1 MDFYKL
7 APQLLSSRNA
17 VKKQFDNAMDD
28 AMQDPG
34 DLSELSAIF
43 GKLSRDTFY
52 TQLAQH
58 EHGRAT
64 HMMYKTTFD
73 SFQ

>member
-1 MDFYKL
+1 MDFFKL
-7 APQLLSSRNA
+7 APQLLNSRNA
-17 VKKQFDNAMDD
+17 VKKQFDD
-28 AMQDPG
+28 ALQDPG
-34 DLSELSAIF
+34 DLSELSELF
-43 GKLSRDTFY
+43 KQLSRDTFY

-58 EHGRAT
+58 EQGRAT

>member
-1 MDFYKL
+1 MDFFKL
-7 APQLLSSRNA
+7 SPQLSNNRRA
-17 VKKQFDNAMDD
+17 VDKQLENVTKSIENDD
-28 AMQDPG
+28 A
-34 DLSELSAIF
+34 DLEQLSDLFAELSQ
-43 GKLSRDTFY
+43 KTFY
-52 TQLAQH
+52 TDLAQN

>member
-1 MDFYKL
+1 MDFFKL
-7 APQLLSSRNA
+7 APHLSNNRS
-17 VKKQFDNAMDD
+17 VIKKQFDTAMED
-28 AMQDPG
+28 ARHNPDN
-34 DLSELSAIF
+34 LRELSALF
-43 GKLSRDTFY
+43 GKLSRDSFY

-58 EHGRAT
+58 EQGRAT

>member
-1 MDFYKL
+1 MDFFKL
-7 APQLLSSRNA
+7 APQLSNNRSVIR
-17 VKKQFDNAMDD
+17 KQFERAMDE
-28 AMQDPG
+28 AAENPE
-34 DLSELSAIF
+34 DLQELSTLF

>member
-1 MDFYKL
+1 MDFFKL
-7 APQLLSSRNA
+7 APQLSNSRSA

-28 AMQDPG
+28 ARQDPEN
-34 DLSELSAIF
+34 LRELSALF
-43 GKLSRDTFY
+43 LKLSRDTFY

-58 EHGRAT
+58 EQGRAT